1 MKQSSSYKIE
11 HLNDSEFEQIIAKFD
26 KINNSVVKK
35 NSKDFNNLDFTY
47 KKNIIEDK
55 IKEAE
60 SIKAEIDSFK
70 FNLSEAE
77 VAELIQ
83 KIQYDREYIEKN
95 KLKKMEL
102 EKQTIE
108 LKKQIDLINLEIVS
122 SGVDYKKK
130 DIDLELYS
138 LDKVNNLEIQK
149 RDLEKKVTEKIID
162 LRKVNYILDNNDN
175 DDSVK
180 KLTNAQVKLY
190 NYKVQQKDYLKKE
203 LETASKTN
211 QWIKQTLLMIEE
223 KKKEVTEIINSL
235 NKSKEHFLTM
245 KKKSKIL
252 FLKEKDEEK
261 IALIKEME
269 LLEKDFN
276 KVYKQLSELDS
287 DYFYNISLKEKEKYN
302 KVYKLKRENKE
313 LSEQM
318 DDFDNSFEIAMIA
331 LQKNL
336 DEFNSRSETI
346 EVFNTELT
354 KSNVEFEGKF
364 FEQEK
369 SFNNS
374 LVRLKRDK
382 RNIEKGITSL
392 KYKIKSYANSNVS
405 TLKNSVNGLKNKLN
419 VEEVMLSEKSKEIAN
434 VKKQIKEIANQEK
447 LFANN
452 NIEISKQIQV
462 KDSAIDKQINT
473 IIKDMNKIQKL
484 NIDRKSINNLK
495 IINNDEMIHK
505 IIEEHEL
512 TLKKME
518 AEYTAKRNTLSYS
531 VDNAKEEWEE
541 KEKSLIKNKGK
552 QNIGKLSIQYEIS
565 ELDKKIKKFQNI
577 LSSRKTETQEYQK
590 QLSDNNKD
598 LKTIREKLKKIE
610 SDLNHLDD
618 PDRLNDFGVAK
629 LENEKFKLIETYI
642 NKIRHITLTDKKP
655 AQLDEI
661 YKEIQ
666 DWSTTAKKLIVDIKE
681 AQKKQNK

>member
-1 MKQSSSYKIE
+1 MKESSSYKIE
-11 HLNDSEFEQIIAKFD
+11 HLSDSEFEQIIAKFD
-26 KINNSVVKK
+26 KINNTVVKK
-35 NSKDFNNLDFTY
+35 DSKDFNKLDFTY

-55 IKEAE
+55 MKEAE

-70 FNLSEAE
+70 FNLSESE

-149 RDLEKKVTEKIID
+149 RDLEKKVTEKMLD
-162 LRKVNYILDNNDN
+162 LRHVNYILDNNDN
-175 DDSVK
+175 DDDVK

-190 NYKVQQKDYLKKE
+190 NYKVQQRDYLKKE
-203 LETASKTN
+203 FKTVSKTN
-211 QWIKQTLLMIEE
+211 QWISHTLLTIEE
-223 KKKEVTEIINSL
+223 KKKELLDIINSL
-235 NKSKEHFLTM
+235 NKSKDHYIKM
-245 KKKSKIL
+245 KKRSKIL

-261 IALIKEME
+261 LALIKEME
-269 LLEKDFN
+269 LLEKNFS
-276 KVYKQLSELDS
+276 KVYEQLSELDNN
-287 DYFYNISLKEKEKYN
+287 YFYEISLKEKEKYN
-302 KVYKLKRENKE
+302 KIHKLKKENKE
-313 LSEQM
+313 LLEQM
-318 DDFDNSFEIAMIA
+318 DDYDNSFEIAMIA

-374 LVRLKRDK
+374 LIRLKRER

-392 KYKIKSYANSNVS
+392 KYKIKSYSKSNVA
-405 TLKNSVNGLKNKLN
+405 TLQNSVNGLKNKLN
-419 VEEVMLSEKSKEIAN
+419 VEEVMLEEKNKEIEN
-434 VKKQIKEIANQEK
+434 VRKQIEEIASQEE
-447 LFANN
+447 LFASNN
-452 NIEISKQIQV
+452 VEISKQIQV
-462 KDSAIDKQINT
+462 KDSAIDKQIT
-473 IIKDMNKIQKL
+473 SIVEDMNKIQKI
-484 NIDRKSINNLK
+484 NVDRKSINNLK
-495 IINNDEMIHK
+495 IIKNDEEIHK
-505 IIEEHEL
+505 IIEDHEMV
-512 TLKKME
+512 LKKME
-518 AEYTAKRNTLSYS
+518 AEYTDKRNALSYT
-531 VDNAKEEWEE
+531 VDDAKEEWEE
-541 KEKSLIKNKGK
+541 KEKLLIKNKGK

-565 ELDKKIKKFQNI
+565 ELDKKIKKFKNI

-598 LKTIREKLKKIE
+598 LSTIKEKLAKVE
-610 SDLNHLDD
+610 NDLKHLDD

-629 LENEKFKLIETYI
+629 LENEKFKLIESYI

-666 DWSTTAKKLIVDIKE
+666 DWVVNAKKLTLDIKE
-681 AQKKQNK
+681 AQKQQ